1 MEFVAAGYSILVVVL
16 YAAVSGLWVDS
27 SSDWYNSLK
36 RPFWQPPN
44 FVFGL
49 IWPYN
54 FFVLALAG
62 VQVSLNSE
70 PRVAWLWLIALTVS
84 VIFASAWSWD
94 FYKTKK
100 LLRASIWLS
109 LAALTTIG
117 LLISISTIYPAMFWW
132 LLPYQ
137 IWLIIA
143 ASLSAGYAFLN
154 SN

>member
-1 MEFVAAGYSILVVVL
+1 MQYVAAAYAILVVVI

-36 RPFWQPPN
+36 KPFWQPPS
-44 FVFGL
+44 FLFGF

-54 FFVLALAG
+54 FFVLALSG

-70 PRVAWLWLIALTVS
+70 LNEVLIWLITLSVS

-94 FYKTKK
+94 FYKTRK
-100 LLRASIWLS
+100 LVRASLWLT
-109 LAALTTIG
+109 LATLTTLG
-117 LLISISTIYPAMFWW
+117 LLISISSLYPPMFWW

-137 IWLIIA
+137 IWMAIA
-143 ASLSAGYAFLN
+143 ASLSAGYARLN
-154 SN
+154 R